1 MKDTNNIQN
10 FIIVDNNIIQ
20 KSKYAPLVFALLQ
33 EDKTFKEYYIFQL
46 DDICNKLNISNN
58 SRYKKIVIDLIK
70 QFQAEGIIDYADEI
84 KNNILVRANINL
96 PENNYTQIYDY
107 ELNKILNYSGKESKY
122 NIFNVF
128 LAIKSKMINK
138 DYCYPSYVDIKEY
151 TGITNNSTISN
162 IINILANELKLILVA
177 NPGHRI
183 FKNGEVK
190 QGNNVYTI
198 NLPENT
204 NLLANVIDNYK
215 KELEERKIEI
225 TKGVEANKKRS
236 EAMKKY
242 WGEKRKNKDV

>member
-1 MKDTNNIQN
+1 MNTNNIQN

-20 KSKYAPLVFALLQ
+20 KSKYAPLVLSLLQ
-33 EDKTFKEYYIFQL
+33 QDKTFKGYYIFQL

-58 SRYKKIVIDLIK
+58 SRYKKIIIDLIK

-84 KNNILVRANINL
+84 KNNTLVRTNINL

-138 DYCYPSYVDIKEY
+138 DYCYPSYADIKEY
-151 TGITNNSTISN
+151 TGIGSDSTISN
-162 IINILANELKLILVA
+162 IINILTNDLKLILVA
-177 NPGHRI
+177 NPGHRV

-190 QGNNVYTI
+190 QGNNVYTM
-198 NLPENT
+198 NLPENAD
-204 NLLANVIDNYK
+204 LLVNVIDNYK

-225 TKGVEANKKRS
+225 AKRVEANIKRS

-242 WGEKRKNKDV
+242 WKRKKGGTE